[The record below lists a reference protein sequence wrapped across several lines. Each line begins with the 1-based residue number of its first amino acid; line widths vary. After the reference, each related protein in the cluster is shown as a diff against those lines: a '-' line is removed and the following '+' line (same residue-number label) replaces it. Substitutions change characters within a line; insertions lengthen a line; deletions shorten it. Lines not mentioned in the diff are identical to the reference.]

1 MAHALLSDGGRCML
15 YFLQQVLNGLHS
27 GALYALLA
35 FGYALTNGVLRR
47 INLAYG
53 AVFAFCGHAMI
64 LVAVFG
70 YNALWLTL
78 PAAIALGIVAALA
91 YAALAS
97 LILSRHVFAPLTGR
111 SPNTIVAATLGVL
124 LVLMELSRIAADAR
138 DFWLPPMLAQ
148 PVVFAD
154 GNGFR
159 ATLTAIQLIDCAV
172 VVAMV
177 TLAGWAL
184 AKSSF
189 GRNWRAVCDDP
200 LTASLCG
207 VDTVRVFRA
216 AVLGG
221 GLCAALAGIMAGLYY
236 GNIGFGDGLVY
247 GLKILFVTAVG
258 GFLSPVRAAL
268 GAATFGMGESLWAGY
283 FPIEWRDAWM
293 YFLLVAML
301 VLVGANRDTSK
312 AV

>member
-1 MAHALLSDGGRCML
+1 ML

-35 FGYALTNGVLRR
+35 FGYALTNGVLHR

-53 AVFAFCGHAMI
+53 AVFAFSGQAMI
-64 LVAVFG
+64 LVAVYG
-70 YNALWLTL
+70 YDALWLTL
-78 PAAIALGIVAALA
+78 PAAIALGVAAAFA
-91 YAALAS
+91 YAALTS
-97 LILSRHVFAPLTGR
+97 HVLSHHVFEPLAGR

-124 LVLMELSRIAADAR
+124 LVLMELARIAADTH
-138 DFWLPPMLAQ
+138 DFWLPPMLSR
-148 PVVFAD
+148 PVVFAEGD
-154 GNGFR
+154 DFR
-159 ATLTAIQLIDCAV
+159 ATLTVIQLIDCAV
-172 VVAMV
+172 VATIVA
-177 TLAGWAL
+177 LAGWAL
-184 AKSSF
+184 AKSGF
-189 GRNWRAVCDDP
+189 GRKWRAVCDDP

-207 VDTVRVFRA
+207 VDTAGVFRR

-268 GAATFGMGESLWAGY
+268 GAAAFGLGESLWAGY

>member
-1 MAHALLSDGGRCML
+1 ML

-35 FGYALTNGVLRR
+35 FGYALTNGVLHR

-53 AVFAFCGHAMI
+53 AVFAFCGQAMI
-64 LVAVFG
+64 LTAVYG
-70 YNALWLTL
+70 YDVLWLTL
-78 PAAIALGIVAALA
+78 PAAIALGIVAAFA
-91 YAALAS
+91 YAALTS
-97 LILSRHVFAPLTGR
+97 RVLSRRVFEPLAGR

-124 LVLMELSRIAADAR
+124 LVLMEFSRIAADTH

-148 PVVFAD
+148 PVVFAHD
-154 GNGFR
+154 DAFR
-159 ATLTAIQLIDCAV
+159 ATLTVIQLVDCAIVVMV
-172 VVAMV
+172 VV
-177 TLAGWAL
+177 LAGWAL

-189 GRNWRAVCDDP
+189 GRQWRAVCDDP

-207 VDTVRVFRA
+207 VDTNRIFRG

-221 GLCAALAGIMAGLYY
+221 GLCAALAGVMAGLYY

-268 GAATFGMGESLWAGY
+268 GAAAFGMGEALWAGY

-301 VLVGANRDTSK
+301 VLIGTSRDASK

>member
-1 MAHALLSDGGRCML
+1 ML

-35 FGYALTNGVLRR
+35 FGYALTNGVLHR

-53 AVFAFCGHAMI
+53 AVFAFCGQAMI
-64 LVAVFG
+64 LTAVYG
-70 YNALWLTL
+70 YDVLWLTL
-78 PAAIALGIVAALA
+78 PAAIALGVAAALL
-91 YAALAS
+91 YAVLLGS
-97 LILSRHVFAPLTGR
+97 VLSRAIFEPLAQR
-111 SPNTIVAATLGVL
+111 PANTIVAATLGVL
-124 LVLMELSRIAADAR
+124 LVLMELSRIAADTH
-138 DFWLPPMLAQ
+138 DFWLPPMLSQ
-148 PVVFAD
+148 PVVLAE
-154 GNGFR
+154 GTGFR
-159 ATLTAIQLIDCAV
+159 ATLTVIQLVDCAI
-172 VVAMV
+172 VAAIV
-177 TLAGWAL
+177 ALAGWWL
-184 AKSSF
+184 AKSGS
-189 GRNWRAVCDDP
+189 GRKWRAVCDDP

-207 VDTVRVFRA
+207 VDTVSVFRI
-216 AVLGG
+216 AVLCGA
-221 GLCAALAGIMAGLYY
+221 LCAALAGIMAGFYY

-268 GAATFGMGESLWAGY
+268 GAAAFGLAESLWAGY

-312 AV
+312 TV

>member
-1 MAHALLSDGGRCML
+1 ML

-53 AVFAFCGHAMI
+53 AVFAFCGQAMI
-64 LVAVFG
+64 LTAVYG
-70 YNALWLTL
+70 YDVLWLTL
-78 PAAIALGIVAALA
+78 PAAIALGVVAALL
-91 YAALAS
+91 YAVL
-97 LILSRHVFAPLTGR
+97 LGGVLSRAVFEPLAPR
-111 SPNTIVAATLGVL
+111 SANTLVAATLGVL
-124 LVLMELSRIAADAR
+124 LALMEFSRIAADTH
-138 DFWLPPMLAQ
+138 DFWLPPMLSR
-148 PVVFAD
+148 PVVFAE
-154 GNGFR
+154 GTGFR
-159 ATLTAIQLIDCAV
+159 ATLTVIQLIDCAI
-172 VVAMV
+172 VAV
-177 TLAGWAL
+177 IVALAGWRL
-184 AKSSF
+184 ARSDF
-189 GRNWRAVCDDP
+189 GRKWRAVCDDP

-207 VDTVRVFRA
+207 VDTVGVFRT
-216 AVLGG
+216 AVLCGA
-221 GLCAALAGIMAGLYY
+221 LCAALAGVMAGFYY

-268 GAATFGMGESLWAGY
+268 GAAAFGLAESLWAGY

-301 VLVGANRDTSK
+301 VLVGANRDAGK